1 MTKQTRQKVDKFLGR
16 WTSRKLMVWGTATAL
31 LVFDKVTP
39 DNWVALSLAY
49 IGIEGI
55 ADIATR
61 WKHGMNS

>member
-1 MTKQTRQKVDKFLGR
+1 MTRQTRQKIDKFLGK
-16 WTSRKLMVWGTATAL
+16 WTSRKLMVWAAATTL
-31 LVFDKVTP
+31 LAFDKVTA

>member
-16 WTSRKLMVWGTATAL
+16 WTSRKLMVWATATTL
-31 LVFDKVTP
+31 LAFDKVTP